1 MCAKLSLASDQKMST
16 TQQNT
21 TIIQLAALREKPARP
36 KRIAKRLVT
45 DRLLGTIVPVA
56 GVIAWELLSR
66 SGAFPPNALPAPSVI
81 GQTIFDLGRSGELWQ
96 HAAITLWR
104 IAVGFFLG
112 AAVGTLLGGLT
123 GYVSLAHKLLDPL
136 LQSLRNIP
144 SMAWVPLFLLW
155 MGIQETSKIA
165 LISLGAFFPVYL
177 NLSSGMSHVDP
188 KLIEVGKVYR
198 LTAFQMVRRVILPA
212 ALPEYIV
219 GLRSGLSLAWMFVV
233 AAEIMGASR
242 GLGFLMIDGQMTGRA
257 SIILASVILF
267 AGLGKATDLLL
278 ETVGRRL
285 LRYKAQ

>member
-21 TIIQLAALREKPARP
+21 TIIQLAALREKPARRT
-36 KRIAKRLVT
+36 RIAKRLVT
-45 DRLLGTIVPVA
+45 DRLLGMIVPVA
-56 GVIAWELLSR
+56 GIIVWELLSR
-66 SGAFPPNALPAPSVI
+66 SGVFPPNALPAPSVI

-96 HAAITLWR
+96 HAGITLWR

-112 AAVGTLLGGLT
+112 AALGTVLGGLT
-123 GYVSLAHKLLDPL
+123 GYVSLARKLLDPL

-165 LISLGAFFPVYL
+165 LIALGAFFPVYL

-198 LTAFQMVRRVILPA
+198 LTGFQMIRRVILPA

-219 GLRSGLSLAWMFVV
+219 GLRSGLGLAWMFVV

-267 AGLGKATDLLL
+267 ACLGKATDLLL
-278 ETVGRRL
+278 DTVGRRL
-285 LRYKAQ
+285 MRYKAQ

>member
-1 MCAKLSLASDQKMST
+1 
-16 TQQNT
+16 
-21 TIIQLAALREKPARP
+21 
-36 KRIAKRLVT
+36 
-45 DRLLGTIVPVA
+45 
-56 GVIAWELLSR
+56 
-66 SGAFPPNALPAPSVI
+66 
-81 GQTIFDLGRSGELWQ
+81 
-96 HAAITLWR
+96 
-104 IAVGFFLG
+104 
-112 AAVGTLLGGLT
+112 
-123 GYVSLAHKLLDPL
+123 
-136 LQSLRNIP
+136 
-144 SMAWVPLFLLW
+144 
-155 MGIQETSKIA
+155 
-165 LISLGAFFPVYL
+165 
-177 NLSSGMSHVDP
+177 MSHVDP